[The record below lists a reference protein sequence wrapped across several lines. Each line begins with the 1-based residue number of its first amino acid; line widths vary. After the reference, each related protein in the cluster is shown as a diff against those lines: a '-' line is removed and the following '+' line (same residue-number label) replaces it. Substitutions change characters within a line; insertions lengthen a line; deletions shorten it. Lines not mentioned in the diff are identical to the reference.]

1 MKAKEKNAP
10 IEYAREN
17 ARYWDMEIVPYSK
30 LQEIRPMMD
39 NTIQS
44 MHEMIEAMDEQS
56 EEEAN
61 QMRQAL
67 LMLDL
72 SDSLRTLDQILDK
85 RKDAI
90 KIHNEMFPFGLFTE
104 LSGAYQFE
112 NMFTILKALATL
124 TRLNYN
130 IRSQDYRAGL
140 ANVCQLTGLMGRWQK
155 VHSYPDIICD
165 TGHNVDGIEY
175 IHVQLN
181 AIHKTFDQEIHIVF
195 GMVNDKDI
203 RGVLRALPKY
213 ATYYLSEK
221 GFYISSGLAHGI
233 DEAAHRGGL
242 AHHRTIAV
250 TGTGLDTV
258 YPSQNSKLAQEIIQ
272 TGALVTEF
280 LPTTLPLQQHF
291 PRRNRIVSGLSLGVL
306 VVEAALKSGSLI
318 TANEAANQGKM
329 VFAIPGHIY
338 SEYHQGCHQ
347 LIREGATLVDHPEQ
361 IIEDLALPTQW
372 QVQQQIPEEHVTITP
387 SLPTHLIALY
397 QSLDWVGQD
406 LDELAQRHPIP
417 IAELTAQLMELEL
430 LGFCI
435 QQGGRYLR
443 CRPIH

>member
-1 MKAKEKNAP
+1 MLNQLLPHHYHTVLVWYLVQHSLSSFQKIQNYFGSCTEAVQTHRLSEWQQLGLHKNHLKRLEEFQTSHGKKQFDHMVQLICKHTDFILTP
-10 IEYAREN
+10 EDIDYPTQLL
-17 ARYWDMEIVPYSK
+17 PYSDHPPI
-30 LQEIRPMMD
+30 LFGQGQP
-39 NTIQS
+39 
-44 MHEMIEAMDEQS
+44 
-56 EEEAN
+56 
-61 QMRQAL
+61 QAL
-67 LMLDL
+67 LQP
-72 SDSLRTLDQILDK
+72 QIAMVGS
-85 RKDAI
+85 RKPSP
-90 KIHNEMFPFGLFTE
+90 HGRQV
-104 LSGAYQFE
+104 AYDF
-112 NMFTILKALATL
+112 A
-124 TRLNYN
+124 
-130 IRSQDYRAGL
+130 
-140 ANVCQLTGLMGRWQK
+140 
-155 VHSYPDIICD
+155 
-165 TGHNVDGIEY
+165 
-175 IHVQLN
+175 
-181 AIHKTFDQEIHIVF
+181 
-195 GMVNDKDI
+195 
-203 RGVLRALPKY
+203 
-213 ATYYLSEK
+213 YYLSEK

-258 YPSQNSKLAQEIIQ
+258 YPAQNSKLAQEIIQ

-280 LPTTLPLQQHF
+280 LPTTPPLQQHF

-372 QVQQQIPEEHVTITP
+372 QVQQQIPEESITITP